1 MPKDNDRKH
10 QQLMQEL
17 ALINKRI
24 RGYEAHIKK
33 SKGKLPQEKWEAL
46 NRELKTLLGK
56 KEEINRKLRR
66 LG

>member
-1 MPKDNDRKH
+1 LPKDNDRKH

-33 SKGKLPQEKWEAL
+33 SKGNGGLY
-46 NRELKTLLGK
+46 
-56 KEEINRKLRR
+56 
-66 LG
+66 